1 MTAQE
6 QRPSDAPGG
15 EDPPGPETEPQR
27 RIRAIVVDDD
37 PEIRRAVNDAL
48 QQSGVVVIAQASDG
62 REGVELAW
70 HYKPDVVVLDAF
82 MPGVDGVTA
91 MQRIHERLPD
101 ARCIMLSVSIRS
113 RVGGD
118 GPARWR
124 GRLPD
129 QGSDQPGQPG
139 SDHPGALHGE
149 VAASPKLVADVV
161 AELRRVPQGGIG
173 MRPVRSIL
181 TAREWEV
188 LDLISLGRTT
198 RQIADELVLS
208 DETVRTHV
216 KNLMRKLGAS
226 SRREAIELGARE
238 RQAAESAEQATHRWF
253 CRAAT
258 ERTPARAGPARRARQ
273 NRVPRPGARPLGTAA
288 RPR

>member
-1 MTAQE
+1 VIDQE
-6 QRPSDAPGG
+6 HPPSSSPGG
-15 EDPPGPETEPQR
+15 DASARPEPEPER

-37 PEIRRAVNDAL
+37 PDIRRAVNDAL
-48 QQSGVVVIAQASDG
+48 QKSGVVVIAQASDG

-70 HYKPDVVVLDAF
+70 HYKPDVVVLDVF

-91 MQRIHERLPD
+91 MQRIHERLPE
-101 ARCIMLSVSIRS
+101 ARCIMLSVSSDPELGVMALRAGAAGFLTKGAISPASLARIIR
-113 RVGGD
+113 
-118 GPARWR
+118 
-124 GRLPD
+124 
-129 QGSDQPGQPG
+129 
-139 SDHPGALHGE
+139 GAIEGE

-161 AELRRVPQGGIG
+161 AELRKVPQGGIG

-208 DETVRTHV
+208 SETVRTHI

-238 RQAAESAEQATHRWF
+238 RQAAESAEQTQ
-253 CRAAT
+253 
-258 ERTPARAGPARRARQ
+258 TPL
-273 NRVPRPGARPLGTAA
+273 VLPGRHH
-288 RPR
+288 